1 MERLSANTRPAGI
14 GAAALRT
21 WGLLFLLAGTVGRGL
36 IQNVLLGL
44 NHMDA
49 QQLLEIMNES
59 DVAMGMVSL
68 SLVLTAMESCAV
80 PIFAFLLVEGYQ
92 HTSSYKNYLIRS
104 VVLAMVCEVL
114 YNVVIG
120 GSVIHMETRNP
131 VWCVVLG
138 LILLGLFRYVD
149 EKMNGRKLMKIVM
162 AVAGILWAHMLKV
175 DHGVFFMAMVLTL
188 WVMRNKPQFRLFVG
202 MGVAAL
208 CTAISPFYLA
218 ATMGF
223 MAIHFYNGEKSE
235 SGRAFNY
242 LAYPAMLL
250 LCALAP
256 MFF

>member
-1 MERLSANTRPAGI
+1 MERLSPNTRPAGI

-21 WGLLFLLAGTVGRGL
+21 WGLIFLLAGTVGRGL

-44 NHMDA
+44 NNMDA
-49 QQLLEIMNES
+49 QQLLQFMNES
-59 DVAMGMVSL
+59 SGAMGMVTL

-92 HTSSYKNYLIRS
+92 HTSSYKKYLIRS

-114 YNVVIG
+114 YNVAMS
-120 GSVIHMETRNP
+120 GSLIDLQTRNP
-131 VWCVVLG
+131 VWCIVLG
-138 LILLGLFRYVD
+138 LVMLGMFRYVD
-149 EKMNGRKLMKIVM
+149 EKMNGRKLMKVVM
-162 AVAGILWAHMLKV
+162 AVAGILWAQMLKV
-175 DHGVFFMAMVLTL
+175 DYGMFFMAMMLTL
-188 WVMRNKPQFRLFVG
+188 WVMRGKPQYRLFVG

-235 SGRAFNY
+235 SGKVFNY
-242 LAYPAMLL
+242 AAYPAMLL
-250 LCALAP
+250 LCAMAP
-256 MFF
+256 MFL

>member
-1 MERLSANTRPAGI
+1 MERLSPNTRPAGI

-21 WGLLFLLAGTVGRGL
+21 WGLLFLLAGTVGRGF
-36 IQNVLLGL
+36 IQNTLLGL
-44 NHMDA
+44 NNMDS
-49 QQLLEIMNES
+49 QQLLQIMNES
-59 DVAMGMVSL
+59 DSAMGMVTL

-114 YNVVIG
+114 YNVAMS
-120 GSVIHMETRNP
+120 GSMIDLQTRNP
-131 VWCVVLG
+131 VWCIVLG
-138 LILLGLFRYVD
+138 LVMLGMFRYVD
-149 EKMNGRKLMKIVM
+149 EKMNGRKLMKVIM
-162 AVAGILWAHMLKV
+162 AVAGILWAQMLKV
-175 DHGVFFMAMVLTL
+175 DYGMFFMAMVLTL
-188 WVMRNKPQFRLFVG
+188 WVMRSKPQYRLFVG

-223 MAIHFYNGEKSE
+223 MAVHFYNGEKSE
-235 SGRAFNY
+235 SGKIFNY
-242 LAYPAMLL
+242 AAYPAMLL

-256 MFF
+256 MFL

>member
-1 MERLSANTRPAGI
+1 MERLTPNTRPAGI

-21 WGLLFLLAGTVGRGL
+21 WGLIFLLAGTVGRGL

-44 NHMDA
+44 NNMDA
-49 QQLLEIMNES
+49 QQLLQFMNES
-59 DVAMGMVSL
+59 SGAMGMVTL

-92 HTSSYKNYLIRS
+92 HTSSYKKYLMRTA
-104 VVLAMVCEVL
+104 VLALVSEVL
-114 YNVVIG
+114 YNVVMS
-120 GSVIHMETRNP
+120 GSIVDMGSRNP

-138 LILLGLFRYVD
+138 LVLLGLFRYVD
-149 EKMNGRKLMKIVM
+149 EKMGGKKVMKIVM
-162 AVAGILWAHMLKV
+162 AMAGVLWAHMLKV
-175 DHGVFFMAMVLTL
+175 DYGVFFMAMVLTL
-188 WVMRNKPQFRLFVG
+188 WVMRGKPQYRLFVG

-235 SGRAFNY
+235 SGKAFNY

-256 MFF
+256 MFL

>member
-14 GAAALRT
+14 GAGALRT
-21 WGLLFLLAGTVGRGL
+21 WGLIFLLAGVVGKGL
-36 IQNVLLGL
+36 IQNVMLGL
-44 NHMDA
+44 NQLNMDQILA
-49 QQLLEIMNES
+49 MMNEAEG
-59 DVAMGMVSL
+59 VMGMVTL

-92 HTSSYKNYLIRS
+92 HTRSYQKYLLRV
-104 VVLAMVCEVL
+104 VVLAMVSEVL
-114 YNVVIG
+114 YNVAMSGNILDTH
-120 GSVIHMETRNP
+120 SRNP

-149 EKMNGRKLMKIVM
+149 ERMGGKKIMKIIM

-175 DHGVFFMAMVLTL
+175 ECGIFFLAVMLTL
-188 WVMRNKPQFRLFVG
+188 WAMRAKPQFRLFVG
-202 MGVAAL
+202 MAVTAL

-235 SGRAFNY
+235 SSSLFNY
-242 LAYPAMLL
+242 FAYPAMLL
-250 LCALAP
+250 VCAAAP
-256 MFF
+256 MFL